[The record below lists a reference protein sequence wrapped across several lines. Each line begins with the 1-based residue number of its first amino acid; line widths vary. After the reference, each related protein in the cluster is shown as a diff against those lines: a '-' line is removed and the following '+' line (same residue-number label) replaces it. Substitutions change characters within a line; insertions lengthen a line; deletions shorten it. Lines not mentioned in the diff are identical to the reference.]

1 MLHPFCFLAN
11 NTPNPTGL
19 TQAIT
24 WVGASSSKY
33 PKAIVKPLFLS
44 SSPKWKG
51 VFDFVTRCIRAQIV
65 ARSGISQA
73 GYSSLEVQETFWFLT
88 RFSALSSPTQLSI
101 SWLYSQFRSRIIPC
115 HAELALLLT
124 HVPLISWSLSP
135 TTNSALSCL
144 DHSRWCH
151 LKCPS
156 PASAQ
161 SGTRIERYCFELFG
175 GRNNSKQLSLISERN
190 ACAVSSVGCKI
201 SLDSGESSI

>member
-33 PKAIVKPLFLS
+33 PKAIVKPL
-44 SSPKWKG
+44 
-51 VFDFVTRCIRAQIV
+51 
-65 ARSGISQA
+65 ARSGISKA

-101 SWLYSQFRSRIIPC
+101 SRLYSQFRSRIIPC

-151 LKCPS
+151 LKCPP

-190 ACAVSSVGCKI
+190 ACAVSSVGCN
-201 SLDSGESSI
+201 LSGLRREFHLVITPFNFINGP

>member
-1 MLHPFCFLAN
+1 MLDPFCFLAN
-11 NTPNPTGL
+11 NTPNATGL

-44 SSPKWKG
+44 SPPKWKD
-51 VFDFVTRCIRAQIV
+51 VFDFVRRCIRAQMV
-65 ARSGISQA
+65 ARLGISWV
-73 GYSSLEVQETFWFLT
+73 GYSSLEVEETFWFLT
-88 RFSALSSPTQLSI
+88 QFSALSSPTQLSI
-101 SWLYSQFRSRIIPC
+101 SRLYSQFRSLIIPC

-151 LKCPS
+151 RKCCCSS

-161 SGTRIERYCFELFG
+161 YGTRTERYCSEEEITQ
-175 GRNNSKQLSLISERN
+175 NSSYIWAKRKWSERN
-190 ACAVSSVGCKI
+190 AA
-201 SLDSGESSI
+201 